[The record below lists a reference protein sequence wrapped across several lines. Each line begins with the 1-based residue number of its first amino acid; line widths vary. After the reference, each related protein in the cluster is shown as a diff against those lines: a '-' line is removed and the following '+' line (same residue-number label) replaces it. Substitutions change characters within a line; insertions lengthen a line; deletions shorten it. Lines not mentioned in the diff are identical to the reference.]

1 MQARKIIFYNQ
12 KGGVGKTTV
21 AVNLGS
27 ALAAKGLKTLLVDF
41 DAQVNLTHAVSGDSR
56 KPNIYQV
63 ITGQVAAEE
72 AVRPTILK
80 NLSLIPGSLDVAGL
94 AIELVEEEK
103 REVFLKETLKNLED
117 QFDYI
122 LVDCPPSLGLET
134 VNALAWCDE
143 VVIPLQCEYL
153 AMEGLNLI
161 MRTISNARKSFNP
174 QIKVLGI
181 LFTMFSKRAK
191 LNQEV
196 VDDISEFFP
205 ELVFKTIIPR
215 TTRLAEAPSH
225 GLPINYY
232 DKSSNG
238 AKAFDSLAQEVIDR
252 G

>member
-1 MQARKIIFYNQ
+1 
-12 KGGVGKTTV
+12 
-21 AVNLGS
+21 
-27 ALAAKGLKTLLVDF
+27 
-41 DAQVNLTHAVSGDSR
+41 
-56 KPNIYQV
+56 
-63 ITGQVAAEE
+63 
-72 AVRPTILK
+72 
-80 NLSLIPGSLDVAGL
+80 
-94 AIELVEEEK
+94 
-103 REVFLKETLKNLED
+103 
-117 QFDYI
+117 
-122 LVDCPPSLGLET
+122 
-134 VNALAWCDE
+134 
-143 VVIPLQCEYL
+143 
-153 AMEGLNLI
+153 MEGLNLI